1 MFSVRGIKFK
11 YFAMIMAVICIIAGV
26 YLTFFSNAGYAKT
39 TGTILSIVEEPGV
52 TSDDDSDYVV
62 TVGYDVDGTHYEST
76 LDTYSP
82 NYKEGKTVDV
92 LYDPKDPSVAHGQ
105 SRGMGIYALVVGVG
119 ILVISALSG
128 IRTRSALEKIEK
140 QRGAA
145 GAKGASSASSSA
157 AGAGQTAG
165 AEGSAAGTGTAQASG
180 AKGSAAG
187 GKSSSSAAAPLA
199 VSDEGEERKLYFL
212 TDTGTPKYGHR
223 IEDRNR
229 RVLYEAKMTKFSL
242 LGPHSF
248 DFIDHEHG
256 TTTPHL
262 VGHEEE
268 TDWGNSLLLDNHYTF
283 DFDGKDIWKY
293 LKENG
298 IGVRT
303 ERVEGTIMP
312 RYRVSRGDR
321 EIAVIECS
329 SYYVHEED
337 ADQHSVASKM
347 PVPGFYRIR
356 TRQEN
361 LETVFVTAVAF
372 ARSGALNDEGGTYGK
387 ILRDKIQDSFGKE

>member
-1 MFSVRGIKFK
+1 MISLRGPKLKI
-11 YFAMIMAVICIIAGV
+11 FAAILAAIALAVGV
-26 YLTFFSNAGYAKT
+26 YLTFFHSRGFVKT
-39 TGTILSIVEEPGV
+39 TGTIVSLRE
-52 TSDDDSDYVV
+52 DDSDDGGIYFP
-62 TVGYDVDGTHYEST
+62 TVEYTVDGK
-76 LDTYSP
+76 TYTGELTTGKGS
-82 NYKEGKTVDV
+82 YKVGKTMTV
-92 LYDPKDPSVAHGQ
+92 LYDPDDPGVVHDG
-105 SRGMGIYALVVGVG
+105 GGVGIYLLVVGG
-119 ILVISALSG
+119 LI
-128 IRTRSALEKIEK
+128 
-140 QRGAA
+140 
-145 GAKGASSASSSA
+145 
-157 AGAGQTAG
+157 
-165 AEGSAAGTGTAQASG
+165 
-180 AKGSAAG
+180 
-187 GKSSSSAAAPLA
+187 LA
-199 VSDEGEERKLYFL
+199 VVAWSTVQTKRGLKRLEEQYEMQGGSGLAPSVQGEERKLYFL

>member
-1 MFSVRGIKFK
+1 M
-11 YFAMIMAVICIIAGV
+11 
-26 YLTFFSNAGYAKT
+26 
-39 TGTILSIVEEPGV
+39 
-52 TSDDDSDYVV
+52 
-62 TVGYDVDGTHYEST
+62 
-76 LDTYSP
+76 
-82 NYKEGKTVDV
+82 
-92 LYDPKDPSVAHGQ
+92 
-105 SRGMGIYALVVGVG
+105 
-119 ILVISALSG
+119 SA
-128 IRTRSALEKIEK
+128 
-140 QRGAA
+140 
-145 GAKGASSASSSA
+145 
-157 AGAGQTAG
+157 
-165 AEGSAAGTGTAQASG
+165 
-180 AKGSAAG
+180 
-187 GKSSSSAAAPLA
+187 
-199 VSDEGEERKLYFL
+199 
-212 TDTGTPKYGHR
+212 
-223 IEDRNR
+223 
-229 RVLYEAKMTKFSL
+229 
-242 LGPHSF
+242 
-248 DFIDHEHG
+248 
-256 TTTPHL
+256 HL

-268 TDWGNSLLLDNHYTF
+268 TERANSLLLDNHYTF

>member
-157 AGAGQTAG
+157 AGAGQ
-165 AEGSAAGTGTAQASG
+165 AAG
-180 AKGSAAG
+180 AKGSAGGGAAQAGGQASAAG

-212 TDTGTPKYGHR
+212 TTGGRPSTATASRTGTAGCSMRPK
-223 IEDRNR
+223 
-229 RVLYEAKMTKFSL
+229 
-242 LGPHSF
+242 
-248 DFIDHEHG
+248 
-256 TTTPHL
+256 
-262 VGHEEE
+262 
-268 TDWGNSLLLDNHYTF
+268 
-283 DFDGKDIWKY
+283 
-293 LKENG
+293 
-298 IGVRT
+298 
-303 ERVEGTIMP
+303 
-312 RYRVSRGDR
+312 
-321 EIAVIECS
+321 
-329 SYYVHEED
+329 
-337 ADQHSVASKM
+337 
-347 PVPGFYRIR
+347 
-356 TRQEN
+356 
-361 LETVFVTAVAF
+361 
-372 ARSGALNDEGGTYGK
+372 
-387 ILRDKIQDSFGKE
+387 